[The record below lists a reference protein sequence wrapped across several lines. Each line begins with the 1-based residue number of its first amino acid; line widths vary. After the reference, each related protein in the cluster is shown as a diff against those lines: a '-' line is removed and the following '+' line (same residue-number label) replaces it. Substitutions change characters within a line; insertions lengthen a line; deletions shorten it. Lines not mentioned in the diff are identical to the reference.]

1 MILAI
6 KNWCEGIVI
15 AIIISIIVELLLPN
29 GNNKKYVKV
38 VSGIYIMFV
47 ILNPI
52 LEMLKYDIN
61 FENMFNFGETQ
72 QVTQTMSQD
81 IKDIYVVGI
90 KESIKQDIEKLGYNV
105 ETLEILLDSNYENI
119 EKIELK
125 VELKEDKVKAVEK
138 VEIGKDKTDLD
149 NSYSEIIELLKE
161 NYLVDETKI
170 IFLSN

>member
-6 KNWCEGIVI
+6 KNWCEGIII

-170 IFLSN
+170 IFLGN

>member
-6 KNWCEGIVI
+6 KNWCEGIII

-138 VEIGKDKTDLD
+138 VEIGNDKTDLD

>member
-6 KNWCEGIVI
+6 KNWCEGIII

-138 VEIGKDKTDLD
+138 VEIGKDKTDSD

>member
-6 KNWCEGIVI
+6 KNWCEGIII
-15 AIIISIIVELLLPN
+15 AIIISTIVELLLPN

-138 VEIGKDKTDLD
+138 VEIGNDKTDLD

>member
-6 KNWCEGIVI
+6 KNWCEGIII

-72 QVTQTMSQD
+72 QVTQSMSQD

>member
-6 KNWCEGIVI
+6 KNWCEGIII

-138 VEIGKDKTDLD
+138 VEIGKDETDLD

>member
-6 KNWCEGIVI
+6 KNWCEGIII

-52 LEMLKYDIN
+52 LEMIKYDIN

-138 VEIGKDKTDLD
+138 VEIGKDETDSD

>member
-6 KNWCEGIVI
+6 KNWCEGIII

-52 LEMLKYDIN
+52 LEMIKYDIN

-138 VEIGKDKTDLD
+138 VEIGKDKTDSD

>member
-6 KNWCEGIVI
+6 KNWCEGIII

-52 LEMLKYDIN
+52 LEMIKYDIN

-105 ETLEILLDSNYENI
+105 EILEILLDSNYENI

-138 VEIGKDKTDLD
+138 VEIGKDETDSD

>member
-6 KNWCEGIVI
+6 KNWCEGIII

-81 IKDIYVVGI
+81 IKDIYVVRI

>member
-6 KNWCEGIVI
+6 KNWCEGIII
-15 AIIISIIVELLLPN
+15 AIIISTIVELLLPN

>member
-6 KNWCEGIVI
+6 KNWCEGIII

-125 VELKEDKVKAVEK
+125 VELKEYKVKAVEK

>member
-6 KNWCEGIVI
+6 KNWCEGIII

-72 QVTQTMSQD
+72 QVIQTMSQD

>member
-6 KNWCEGIVI
+6 KNWCEGIII

-105 ETLEILLDSNYENI
+105 ETLEILLDSNYKKI
-119 EKIELK
+119 KKIELK

>member
-6 KNWCEGIVI
+6 KNWCEGIII

-105 ETLEILLDSNYENI
+105 EILEILLDSNYENI

>member
-6 KNWCEGIVI
+6 KNWCEGIII
-15 AIIISIIVELLLPN
+15 AIIISITVELLLPN

>member
-6 KNWCEGIVI
+6 KNWCEGIII

-38 VSGIYIMFV
+38 VSGIYIMFL

-125 VELKEDKVKAVEK
+125 VELKEYKVKAVEK
-138 VEIGKDKTDLD
+138 VEIGKDETDSD

>member
-6 KNWCEGIVI
+6 KNWCEGIII

-149 NSYSEIIELLKE
+149 NSYSKIIELLKE

>member
-6 KNWCEGIVI
+6 KNWCEGIII

-52 LEMLKYDIN
+52 LEMIKYDIN

>member
-6 KNWCEGIVI
+6 KNWCEGIII

-105 ETLEILLDSNYENI
+105 ETLEILLDSNYEII

>member
-6 KNWCEGIVI
+6 KNWCEGIII

>member
-6 KNWCEGIVI
+6 KNWCEGIII

-125 VELKEDKVKAVEK
+125 VELKEYKVKDVEK
-138 VEIGKDKTDLD
+138 VEIGKDETD
-149 NSYSEIIELLKE
+149 
-161 NYLVDETKI
+161 
-170 IFLSN
+170 

>member
-6 KNWCEGIVI
+6 KNWCEGIII

-105 ETLEILLDSNYENI
+105 EILEILLDSNYENI

-138 VEIGKDKTDLD
+138 VEIGKDETDSD

>member
-6 KNWCEGIVI
+6 KNWCEGIII

-138 VEIGKDKTDLD
+138 VEIGKDETDSD

>member
-6 KNWCEGIVI
+6 KNWCEGIII

-90 KESIKQDIEKLGYNV
+90 KESIKQDIEKLEYNV

>member
-6 KNWCEGIVI
+6 KNWCEGIII

-29 GNNKKYVKV
+29 GNNRKYVKV

-125 VELKEDKVKAVEK
+125 VELKEYKVKAVEK
-138 VEIGKDKTDLD
+138 VEIGKDETDSD

>member
-6 KNWCEGIVI
+6 KNWCEGIII

-90 KESIKQDIEKLGYNV
+90 KESIKQNKEKLGYNV

-125 VELKEDKVKAVEK
+125 VELKEYKVKAVEK
-138 VEIGKDKTDLD
+138 VEIGKDETDSD

>member
-6 KNWCEGIVI
+6 KNWCEGIII

-52 LEMLKYDIN
+52 LEMIKYDIN

-125 VELKEDKVKAVEK
+125 VELKEYKVKAVEK
-138 VEIGKDKTDLD
+138 VEIGKDETDSD

>member
-6 KNWCEGIVI
+6 KNWCEGIII

-125 VELKEDKVKAVEK
+125 VELKEYKVKAVEK
-138 VEIGKDKTDLD
+138 VEIGKDETDSD